1 MELEK
6 GSIHSGITLNMLAMS
21 ESPKFR
27 QSQNTNLVSKKE
39 KIGWHCEAQHHICLG
54 TRRRGTSI

>member
-39 KIGWHCEAQHHICLG
+39 KIGWHRKAQHHIVQG
-54 TRRRGTSI
+54 IF